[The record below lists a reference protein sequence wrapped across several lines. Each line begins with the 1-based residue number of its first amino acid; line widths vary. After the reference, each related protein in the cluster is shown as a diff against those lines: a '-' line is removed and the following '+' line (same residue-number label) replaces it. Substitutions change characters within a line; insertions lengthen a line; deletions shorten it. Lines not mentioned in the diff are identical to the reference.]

1 MSIVD
6 DTKHFET
13 WLGQYCEVAK
23 HGLDKKRCRMAES
36 PFKFFRAT
44 CYRFARTIPDLLP
57 ELGDAPRVPSVGDAH
72 IENWGTWRDAEGRF
86 VCGVNDFDDAAILP
100 YTYDL
105 LRLATSALLS
115 GEVPNSPQQQA
126 AEILHGYRKGLSKP
140 GAQIVDIDISWM
152 REVAQRRSASPKEF
166 WHDLHKD
173 DDVEPPGEVVEALLD
188 QSPPGCSGIAYRAR
202 QRGGGS
208 LGRPRFV
215 VSGFW
220 RGGAIAREAKAL
232 VPSSWDWAAK
242 RTDSAP
248 LFLNLANG
256 RYRSPD
262 PFLNLRS
269 GYIIRRIAPDSQKLD
284 MGDALIQTE
293 ALAWLYAMGRDLAS
307 IHLSD
312 PAVKKRLVRDL
323 ERRGLKW
330 LADGAAAASHQ
341 VRETWGLAGT
351 SCQEAIAPIR

>member
-1 MSIVD
+1 MSTIRNISKRGSVSIAKWPSTASTRSDVAWLNPLSSFSARPVIVSL
-6 DTKHFET
+6 E
-13 WLGQYCEVAK
+13 
-23 HGLDKKRCRMAES
+23 
-36 PFKFFRAT
+36 
-44 CYRFARTIPDLLP
+44 RFPDLLP

-72 IENWGTWRDAEGRF
+72 IENWGTWRDAEGRL
-86 VCGVNDFDDAAILP
+86 VWGVNDFDDAAILP

-126 AEILHGYRKGLSKP
+126 AEILRGYRKGLSKP

-173 DDVEPPGEVVEALLD
+173 DDVGPT
-188 QSPPGCSGIAYRAR
+188 
-202 QRGGGS
+202 GGGRRS
-208 LGRPRFV
+208 AARPVSARVLGHRLIAGPAGEAEALGRPRFAA
-215 VSGFW
+215 SGFW

-242 RTDSAP
+242 RADSAP

-269 GYIIRRIAPDSQKLD
+269 GDIIRRIAPDSQKL
-284 MGDALIQTE
+284 IWVTPS
-293 ALAWLYAMGRDLAS
+293 YKPR
-307 IHLSD
+307 LS
-312 PAVKKRLVRDL
+312 P
-323 ERRGLKW
+323 GFTPW
-330 LADGAAAASHQ
+330 
-341 VRETWGLAGT
+341 AGT
-351 SCQEAIAPIR
+351 WRRSI